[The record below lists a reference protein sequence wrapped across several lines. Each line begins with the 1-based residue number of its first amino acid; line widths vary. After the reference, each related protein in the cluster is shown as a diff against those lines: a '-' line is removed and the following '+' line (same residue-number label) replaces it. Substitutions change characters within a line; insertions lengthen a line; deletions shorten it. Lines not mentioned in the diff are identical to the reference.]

1 MTMLNDHVM
10 DMPTSE
16 LTISAS
22 EFKAKCLDILKR
34 LGDRRLRKVIV
45 TRRGKPVAEL
55 TPPTIDAGTVA
66 SLHGCMKGSVIIPPG
81 FDLVAPIFEGEIDAE
96 RGILYNE

>member
-1 MTMLNDHVM
+1 M
-10 DMPTSE
+10 DMVTSE

-34 LGDRRLRKVIV
+34 LGDRKLRRVTV

-55 TPPTIDAGTVA
+55 TPPRESLESAG
-66 SLHGCMKGSVIIPPG
+66 SIIGCMKGMVIIPPG
-81 FDLVAPIFEGEIDAE
+81 FDLTKPALDWDPDEDDDF
-96 RGILYNE
+96 